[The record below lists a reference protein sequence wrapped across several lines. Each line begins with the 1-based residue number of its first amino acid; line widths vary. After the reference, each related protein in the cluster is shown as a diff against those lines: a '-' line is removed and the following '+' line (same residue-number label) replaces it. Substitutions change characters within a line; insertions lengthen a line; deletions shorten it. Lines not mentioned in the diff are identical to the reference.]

1 MTVISDA
8 SPLVSL
14 SRIEALEFLPTL
26 YDTVALSNAVWSNTA

>member
-14 SRIEALEFLPTL
+14 SRIEALELLPTI
-26 YDTVALSNAVWSNTA
+26 YGTVTLPDAV